1 MAFIFS
7 TSSYVVSYQ
16 LSDEQAQE
24 AKSYCKGHGIRF
36 LAEEEFDS
44 LNTNLE
50 KISYLVAIL
59 SNQDLS
65 KLDES
70 HPGVSQKVTSISG
83 SVADTLDSTLK
94 QMPSEHLPALMIQ
107 SAGEISKSF
116 FPLSE
121 CQFQEIDR
129 GDFGFTHMI
138 RCETECTDYKG
149 RCEFFINGDKLN
161 SLYPDVTPQDPEK
174 LKDALR
180 EFTNQFIGLINR
192 SAEDSGNSTK
202 IGIPQAF
209 SFEDFQ
215 SFPKSS
221 LYIPVSTIQ
230 DSQEIFR
237 ITLGYVHPNKGPEID
252 FSSIQFTTGEDDIDF
267 F

>member
-16 LSDEQAQE
+16 LNDEEVQE
-24 AKSYCKGHGIRF
+24 AKAYCKSHGIRF
-36 LAEEEFDS
+36 LVEEEFDS
-44 LNTNLE
+44 LNSNLE

-65 KLDES
+65 KLDDT
-70 HPGVSQKVTSISG
+70 HPGISQKVV
-83 SVADTLDSTLK
+83 SVESSVTDVIDRIL
-94 QMPSEHLPALMIQ
+94 QGMPSDHLPGLMIE
-107 SAGEISKSF
+107 SACEISKSF

-121 CQFQEIDR
+121 CQFDQVSRDS
-129 GDFGFTHMI
+129 FNFTHVI
-138 RCETECTDYKG
+138 RCETECSDHKG

-161 SLYPDVTPQDPEK
+161 SLFPEVTPQDPEK

-209 SFEDFQ
+209 SFEDYE

-221 LYIPVSTIQ
+221 LYIPVSTVQ

-252 FSSIQFTTGEDDIDF
+252 FSSIRFTTGEEDIDF